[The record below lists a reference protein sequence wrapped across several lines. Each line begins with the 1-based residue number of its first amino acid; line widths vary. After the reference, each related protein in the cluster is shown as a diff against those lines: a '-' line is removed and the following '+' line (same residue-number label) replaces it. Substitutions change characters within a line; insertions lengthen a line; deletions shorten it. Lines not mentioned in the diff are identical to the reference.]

1 MTAAA
6 IDPTKSPDDI
16 VEDIESAEEEKKTE
30 TVVGFVTFLSSE
42 EKAGDEDWAEAAEA
56 ALDAFYRLTKG
67 GASTDWMLAVAA
79 VVACLE
85 AWKEEEAIVE
95 VALGCIVAIASKA
108 RASDGD
114 GGGDETATTISA
126 KAVLETMKAFP
137 DESTIQEQACLAIE
151 GLALW
156 KKTWKDELND
166 SEGIAEELKA
176 ALEERITNERNKSY
190 PVKAAKALGI
200 DDLEQ

>member
-56 ALDAFYRLTKG
+56 SLDAFYRLTKG
-67 GASTDWMLAVAA
+67 GASTDWMLALAA

-108 RASDGD
+108 RAGD
-114 GGGDETATTISA
+114 GGDETGTTVSA
-126 KAVLETMKAFP
+126 KAVPETMRAFP

-166 SEGIAEELKA
+166 SEGIAEDLKA

-200 DDLEQ
+200 DDLQQ